1 MRRMSNVILS
11 GLILF
16 VAACA
21 APPAGQPPA
30 AAQRATVFEGARL
43 ITGDEAPPIEDSAF
57 VVQDGKFTSVG
68 RRGQVQAPEGAARV
82 DLAGKTVMPGIIEA
96 HAHLGYWKDLKLSGE
111 NFTREQLLQDL
122 QRFAYHGVVAVHS
135 MGADRREVAW
145 PLRDELRANPRPDA
159 AMYRSAGGLAMPKG
173 GPFSPL
179 REAVRVV
186 TNEED
191 VRKEIQELVA
201 KKADFIKVWHDSRRE
216 LMPRPVIEFL
226 IAEAH
231 RNHLPVVAHTHA
243 LSDFKHL
250 LRSGLDAFAH
260 PTWRQTD
267 VEPVDDELIALFKAH
282 PNVPVMP
289 GFWTPR
295 HEIYGARPYWLDDP
309 LLAETFTQAEIKA
322 LENPKTPSDAPQ
334 TWANGPVP
342 RSMKRLKAAGV
353 RFVLGT
359 DMGGGFSLE
368 HDPTPA
374 YLGWSTHIEMESMV
388 KAGLTPREAITA
400 ATRDSA
406 QFLGIDKLGM
416 VASGKNA
423 DFLVLDANPLD
434 NIANTRRISR
444 VYLRGGQVDR
454 AALRTQLKGGSAAA
468 TRPPTTD

>member
-1 MRRMSNVILS
+1 MRRMSIAILS
-11 GLILF
+11 GLICV
-16 VAACA
+16 VAACG
-21 APPAGQPPA
+21 APPTSQPPA
-30 AAQRATVFEGARL
+30 AARSAILFEGARL
-43 ITGDEAPPIEDSAF
+43 ITADGTAPIEDSAF
-57 VVQDGKFTSVG
+57 VVEDGTFTAVG
-68 RRGQVQAPEGAARV
+68 RRGQVQAPEGIARV
-82 DLAGKTVMPGIIEA
+82 DLTGKTVMPGIIEA
-96 HAHLGYWKDLKLSGE
+96 HAHLGYWKGLTPSAE
-111 NFTREQLLQDL
+111 TFTRENLLADL
-122 QRFAYHGVVAVHS
+122 QRLAYHGVTAVLS
-135 MGADRREVAW
+135 MGADRREIAW
-145 PLRDELRANPRPDA
+145 PFRDELRANPRPNA
-159 AMYRSAGGLAMPKG
+159 AMYLSAGGLAMPTG

-179 REAVRVV
+179 REAVRAV
-186 TNEED
+186 TNEGD
-191 VRKEIQELVA
+191 VRTEIQELVA
-201 KKADFIKVWHDSRRE
+201 KKADFIKVWQDSRRE
-216 LMPRPVIEFL
+216 LMPRPVLEFL

-231 RNHLPVVAHTHA
+231 RNNLRVVAHTHA

-250 LRSGLDAFAH
+250 LRSGVDAFAH

-322 LENPKTPSDAPQ
+322 LENAKTPGDAAQ
-334 TWANGPVP
+334 TWASGPVP
-342 RSMKRLKAAGV
+342 RSLKRLKAAGV

-388 KAGLTPREAITA
+388 KAGLTPGEVITA

-406 QFLGIDKLGM
+406 QFLGIDQLGM

-444 VYLRGGQVDR
+444 VYLRGAEIDR
-454 AALRTQLKGGSAAA
+454 AALRTQLIDRSAAA
-468 TRPPTTD
+468 TRPPTTH

>member
-1 MRRMSNVILS
+1 MASSL
-11 GLILF
+11 
-16 VAACA
+16 
-21 APPAGQPPA
+21 
-30 AAQRATVFEGARL
+30 
-43 ITGDEAPPIEDSAF
+43 
-57 VVQDGKFTSVG
+57 SVG
-68 RRGQVQAPEGAARV
+68 RRGEVQAPEGAARV
-82 DLAGKTVMPGIIEA
+82 DLTGKTVMPGIIEA
-96 HAHLGYWKDLKLSGE
+96 HAHLGYWKDLKPSAE
-111 NFTREQLLQDL
+111 HFTRENLLSDL
-122 QRFAYHGVVAVHS
+122 QRFAYHGVVAVLS
-135 MGADRREVAW
+135 MGADRREIAW
-145 PLRDELRANPRPDA
+145 PLRDELRANPRADA
-159 AMYRSAGGLAMPKG
+159 AMYLSAGGLAMPKG
-173 GPFSPL
+173 GPFTPL
-179 REAVRVV
+179 DEAVRVV
-186 TNEED
+186 TNEEE

-201 KKADFIKVWHDSRRE
+201 KKADFVKVWQDSRRE

-231 RNHLPVVAHTHA
+231 RNNLRVVAHTHA

-250 LRSGLDAFAH
+250 LRSGVDAFAH
-260 PTWRQTD
+260 PTWRQTE

-295 HEIYGARPYWLDDP
+295 NEIYGARPYWLDDP

-334 TWANGPVP
+334 TWASGPVP
-342 RSMKRLKAAGV
+342 RSMQRLKAAGV

-359 DMGGGFSLE
+359 DMGGGLSRE

-374 YLGWSTHIEMESMV
+374 YLGWSSHIEMESMV
-388 KAGLTPREAITA
+388 KAGLTPSEVITA
-400 ATRDSA
+400 ATRNSA
-406 QFLGIDKLGM
+406 QFLGLDQLGM

-444 VYLRGGQVDR
+444 VYLRGGEVDR

-468 TRPPTTD
+468 TPPVEGR

>member
-1 MRRMSNVILS
+1 MRRMSVAILA

-16 VAACA
+16 VAACE
-21 APPAGQPPA
+21 APPANQPPEA
-30 AAQRATVFEGARL
+30 AGSAALFEGARL
-43 ITGDEAPPIEDSAF
+43 ITGDEAPPIENSAF

-68 RRGQVQAPEGAARV
+68 RRGQVQAPDGAARI
-82 DLAGKTVMPGIIEA
+82 DLTGKTVMPGIVEA
-96 HAHLGYWKDLKLSGE
+96 HAHLGYWKDLKPSAD
-111 NFTREQLLQDL
+111 NFTRENLLSDL
-122 QRFAYHGVVAVHS
+122 QRLAYHGVTAVLS
-135 MGADRREVAW
+135 MGADRREIAW
-145 PLRDELRANPRPDA
+145 PLRDELRASPRPDA
-159 AMYRSAGGLAMPKG
+159 AMYLSAGGLSMPNG
-173 GPFSPL
+173 GTFSPL
-179 REAVRVV
+179 REAGRAV
-186 TNEED
+186 TNEQE
-191 VRKEIQELVA
+191 VRKEIHELVA
-201 KKADFIKVWHDSRRE
+201 KKADFVKVWQDSRRE

-231 RNHLPVVAHTHA
+231 RNNLRVVAHTHA

-260 PTWRQTD
+260 PTWRQTE
-267 VEPVDDELIALFKAH
+267 VEPVDDELIALFKTH

-295 HEIYGARPYWLDDP
+295 NEIYGARPYWLDDP
-309 LLAETFTQAEIKA
+309 LLAETFTRAEIKA

-342 RSMKRLKAAGV
+342 LSMKRLKAAGV

-359 DMGGGFSLE
+359 DMGGGFSRE

-374 YLGWSTHIEMESMV
+374 YLGWSSHIEMESMA
-388 KAGLTPREAITA
+388 KAGLTPREVITA

-406 QFLGIDKLGM
+406 QFLGIDQLGM

-434 NIANTRRISR
+434 NITNTRRISR
-444 VYLRGGQVDR
+444 VYLRGVEVDR
-454 AALRTQLKGGSAAA
+454 TALRTQLNGGSAAA

>member
-1 MRRMSNVILS
+1 VCRSTS
-11 GLILF
+11 
-16 VAACA
+16 
-21 APPAGQPPA
+21 QPPA
-30 AAQRATVFEGARL
+30 AARSATLFEGARL
-43 ITGDEAPPIEDSAF
+43 IIGDEAPPIEDSAF

-68 RRGQVQAPEGAARV
+68 RRGQVQAPDGAARV
-82 DLAGKTVMPGIIEA
+82 DLTGKTVMPGIIEA
-96 HAHLGYWKDLKLSGE
+96 HAHLGYWKDLKPSGE

-135 MGADRREVAW
+135 MGADRREIAW

-159 AMYRSAGGLAMPKG
+159 AMYLSAGGFSTPKG
-173 GPFSPL
+173 GPAPPL
-179 REAVRVV
+179 DAAVRVV
-186 TNEED
+186 TNEEE

-201 KKADFIKVWHDSRRE
+201 KKADFVKVWQDIRRE

-231 RNHLPVVAHTHA
+231 RNNLRVVAHTHA
-243 LSDFKHL
+243 MSDFKHL
-250 LRSGLDAFAH
+250 LRAGLDAFAH
-260 PTWRQTD
+260 PTWRQTE

-322 LENPKTPSDAPQ
+322 LENPKIPSDAPQ
-334 TWANGPVP
+334 TWASGPVP

-388 KAGLTPREAITA
+388 KAGLTPSEVITA
-400 ATRDSA
+400 ATRNSA
-406 QFLGIDKLGM
+406 QILGLDQLGT
-416 VASGKNA
+416 VASGKNV

>member
-1 MRRMSNVILS
+1 
-11 GLILF
+11 
-16 VAACA
+16 
-21 APPAGQPPA
+21 
-30 AAQRATVFEGARL
+30 
-43 ITGDEAPPIEDSAF
+43 
-57 VVQDGKFTSVG
+57 
-68 RRGQVQAPEGAARV
+68 
-82 DLAGKTVMPGIIEA
+82 
-96 HAHLGYWKDLKLSGE
+96 
-111 NFTREQLLQDL
+111 
-122 QRFAYHGVVAVHS
+122 
-135 MGADRREVAW
+135 
-145 PLRDELRANPRPDA
+145 
-159 AMYRSAGGLAMPKG
+159 MPKG

-179 REAVRVV
+179 REAVRAV
-186 TNEED
+186 TNEQE
-191 VRKEIQELVA
+191 VRKEIQELVV
-201 KKADFIKVWHDSRRE
+201 KKADFVKVWQDSRRE

-231 RNHLPVVAHTHA
+231 RNNLRVVAHTHA

-250 LRSGLDAFAH
+250 LRSELDAFAH
-260 PTWRQTD
+260 PTWRQTE
-267 VEPVDDELIALFKAH
+267 VEPVDDELIALFKVH

-295 HEIYGARPYWLDDP
+295 NEIYGARPYWLDDP

-322 LENPKTPSDAPQ
+322 LENAKTPDDAPQ
-334 TWANGPVP
+334 TWASGPVP
-342 RSMKRLKAAGV
+342 RTMKRLKAAGV
-353 RFVLGT
+353 RFLLGT

-388 KAGLTPREAITA
+388 KAGLTPKEVIIV

-406 QFLGIDKLGM
+406 RFLGLDQLGT

-444 VYLRGGQVDR
+444 VYLRGAQVDR
-454 AALRTQLKGGSAAA
+454 AALRTQLQGGSAVA

>member
-1 MRRMSNVILS
+1 MRRVSIAILS
-11 GLILF
+11 GVILF
-16 VAACA
+16 IAACA
-21 APPAGQPPA
+21 AQPSRQPPA
-30 AAQRATVFEGARL
+30 AAGGSTVFEGARL

-57 VVQDGKFTSVG
+57 VVQDGKFTVVG
-68 RRGQVQAPEGAARV
+68 RRGQVQAPQRAARV
-82 DLAGKTVMPGIIEA
+82 DLTGKTVMPGIIEA
-96 HAHLGYWKDLKLSGE
+96 HAHLGYWKGLTLSAE
-111 NFTREQLLQDL
+111 NFTRENLLADL
-122 QRFAYHGVVAVHS
+122 QRFAYHGVTAVLS
-135 MGADRREVAW
+135 MGADRREIAW
-145 PLRDELRANPRPDA
+145 PFRDELRANPRTDA
-159 AMYRSAGGLAMPKG
+159 PVYLSAGGLAMPMG

-179 REAVRVV
+179 REAVRAV
-186 TNEED
+186 TNEQE

-201 KKADFIKVWHDSRRE
+201 KKADFVKVWQDSRRE
-216 LMPRPVIEFL
+216 LMPRPLIEFL

-231 RNHLPVVAHTHA
+231 RNNLRVVAHTHA
-243 LSDFKHL
+243 MSDFKHL

-260 PTWRQTD
+260 PTWRQTE
-267 VEPVDDELIALFKAH
+267 VEPVDDELLALFKAH

-295 HEIYGARPYWLDDP
+295 NEIYGARPYWLDDP

-322 LENPKTPSDAPQ
+322 LENAKTPSHAPQ
-334 TWANGPVP
+334 TWASGPVP

-359 DMGGGFSLE
+359 DMGGGFSRE

-374 YLGWSTHIEMESMV
+374 YLGWSTHIEMESLV
-388 KAGLTPREAITA
+388 KAGLTRREVITA

-406 QFLGIDKLGM
+406 QFLGLDQLGM

-444 VYLRGGQVDR
+444 VYLRGREVDR
-454 AALRTQLKGGSAAA
+454 AALRTQFNGRSAAA
-468 TRPPTTD
+468 TRPPSSD

>member
-1 MRRMSNVILS
+1 MILS

-21 APPAGQPPA
+21 APPASQPPA
-30 AAQRATVFEGARL
+30 AARSATLFEGARL

-68 RRGQVQAPEGAARV
+68 RRGEVQAPEGAARV
-82 DLAGKTVMPGIIEA
+82 DLTGKTVMPGIIEA
-96 HAHLGYWKDLKLSGE
+96 HAHLGYWKDLKPSAE
-111 NFTREQLLQDL
+111 HFTREQLLSDL
-122 QRFAYHGVVAVHS
+122 QRLAYHGVVAVLS
-135 MGADRREVAW
+135 MGADRREIAW

-159 AMYRSAGGLAMPKG
+159 AMYLAAGGLAMPKG
-173 GPFSPL
+173 GPFTPL
-179 REAVRVV
+179 DEAVRVV
-186 TNEED
+186 TNEEEA
-191 VRKEIQELVA
+191 RKEIQELVA
-201 KKADFIKVWHDSRRE
+201 KKADFVKVWQDSRRE

-231 RNHLPVVAHTHA
+231 RNNLRVVAHTHA

-250 LRSGLDAFAH
+250 LRSGVDAFAH
-260 PTWRQTD
+260 PTWRQTE

-282 PNVPVMP
+282 PNVPVMT

-334 TWANGPVP
+334 TWASGPVP
-342 RSMKRLKAAGV
+342 RSMQRLKAAGV

-374 YLGWSTHIEMESMV
+374 YFGWSSHIEMESMV
-388 KAGLTPREAITA
+388 KAGLTPSEVITA
-400 ATRDSA
+400 ATRNSA
-406 QFLGIDKLGM
+406 QFLGLDQLGT

-444 VYLRGGQVDR
+444 VYLRGGEVDR

>member
-1 MRRMSNVILS
+1 MRRMSVAILS

-21 APPAGQPPA
+21 APPASQPA
-30 AAQRATVFEGARL
+30 AAAGRSTLFEGARL

-57 VVQDGKFTSVG
+57 VVQDGTFTSVG
-68 RRGQVQAPEGAARV
+68 RRGQVQAPDGAARV
-82 DLAGKTVMPGIIEA
+82 DLTGKTVMPGIIEA
-96 HAHLGYWKDLKLSGE
+96 HAHLGYWKDLKPSAE
-111 NFTREQLLQDL
+111 NFTRENVLSDL
-122 QRFAYHGVVAVHS
+122 QRLAYHGVTAVLS
-135 MGADRREVAW
+135 MGADRREIAW
-145 PLRDELRANPRPDA
+145 PFRDELRANPRPDA
-159 AMYRSAGGLAMPKG
+159 AMYLSAGGLAMPTG

-201 KKADFIKVWHDSRRE
+201 KKADFIKVWQDSRRE
-216 LMPRPVIEFL
+216 LMPRPVVEFL

-231 RNHLPVVAHTHA
+231 RTNLRVVAHTHA

-250 LRSGLDAFAH
+250 LRSGLDAFVH
-260 PTWRQTD
+260 PTWRQTE

-295 HEIYGARPYWLDDP
+295 NEIYGARPYWLDDP

-322 LENPKTPSDAPQ
+322 LENAKTPSDAPQ
-334 TWANGPVP
+334 TWASGPVP

-388 KAGLTPREAITA
+388 KAGLTPREVITA

-406 QFLGIDKLGM
+406 QFLGIDQLGM
-416 VASGKNA
+416 VASGKHA

-434 NIANTRRISR
+434 NIANTRRVSR
-444 VYLRGGQVDR
+444 VYVRGGEVDR
-454 AALRTQLKGGSAAA
+454 AALRKHFSGG
-468 TRPPTTD
+468 PWK

>member
-1 MRRMSNVILS
+1 MRQLSNVILS
-11 GLILF
+11 GLMLF
-16 VAACA
+16 VGACA
-21 APPAGQPPA
+21 AAPAS
-30 AAQRATVFEGARL
+30 QRSAETGSATVFEGARL
-43 ITGDEAPPIEDSAF
+43 ITGDEAAPIEDSAF
-57 VVQDGKFTSVG
+57 VVRDGKFTFVG
-68 RRGQVQAPEGAARV
+68 RRGEVQGPDGAARV
-82 DLAGKTVMPGIIEA
+82 DLTGKTVMPGIIEA
-96 HAHLGYWKDLKLSGE
+96 HAHLGYWKGLTPSAE
-111 NFTREQLLQDL
+111 HFTRENLLSDL
-122 QRFAYHGVVAVHS
+122 QRLAYHGVTAVLS
-135 MGADRREVAW
+135 MGADRREIAW
-145 PLRDELRANPRPDA
+145 PLRDELGANPRPDA
-159 AMYRSAGGLAMPKG
+159 AMYLSAGGLSMPAG

-179 REAVRVV
+179 REAVRAV
-186 TNEED
+186 TNEQE

-201 KKADFIKVWHDSRRE
+201 KKADFIKVWQDVRRE

-231 RNHLPVVAHTHA
+231 RNNLRVVAHTHA

-260 PTWRQTD
+260 PTWRQTEVD
-267 VEPVDDELIALFKAH
+267 PVDDELIALFKAH

-295 HEIYGARPYWLDDP
+295 NDIYGARPYWLDDP
-309 LLAETFTQAEIKA
+309 LLAETFTQAEITA
-322 LENPKTPSDAPQ
+322 LENAKTPGDAPQ

-342 RSMKRLKAAGV
+342 RSMKRLNAAGV

-359 DMGGGFSLE
+359 DMGGGFSRE

-388 KAGLTPREAITA
+388 KAGLTPREVITA

-406 QFLGIDKLGM
+406 QFLGLDQLGM
-416 VASGKNA
+416 VTSGKNA

-444 VYLRGGQVDR
+444 VYLRGVEVDR
-454 AALRTQLKGGSAAA
+454 ATLRTQLIDRSAAA
-468 TRPPTTD
+468 TRPPTTH